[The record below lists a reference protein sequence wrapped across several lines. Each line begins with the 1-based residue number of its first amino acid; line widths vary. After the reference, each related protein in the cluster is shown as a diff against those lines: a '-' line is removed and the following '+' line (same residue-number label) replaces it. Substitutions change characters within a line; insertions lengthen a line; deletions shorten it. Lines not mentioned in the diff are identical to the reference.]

1 MACIQPDGTLSR
13 SGEIILLALHSP
25 GTPEEVARETR
36 IDLFMVRGAMRE
48 FMQARYVEKEKHL
61 FRLTPKG
68 LAALEG
74 VDDKNR
80 QGETA

>member
-13 SGEIILLALHSP
+13 SGEIILLALHAP
-25 GTPEEVARETR
+25 RTPEEVARETA

-48 FMQARYVEKEKHL
+48 FMQASYVEKERHL

-68 LAALEG
+68 LAAIEG
-74 VDDKNR
+74 ADEKNCR
-80 QGETA
+80 GETD